1 MGGGGASSP
10 GAGGVLLAEAA
21 GSPVWRTPGPGWP
34 EGLPSPAGSPLFAVG
49 GRSGSG
55 GGAGGGSGDGWV
67 PGGLPLAPRSVPGAS
82 RRYVNDVWYSDKDK
96 KFGLDKRFDVER
108 MNAVAQQLQSNS
120 EAVDEVMNGLQ
131 VAQGDLSAMGTW
143 PGVPEAVR
151 SRAVECRQALRG
163 YGSLLDGLHANTG
176 DLAAAWVA
184 MEAEVTRLLRG
195 ISKASE
201 PMVAQLHETSAK
213 LDRADASMKAL
224 VQQVAQAR
232 EAETHSLQLAD
243 KLEAELQE
251 LRAAVGESVRTQAA
265 GALLKAFQMWR
276 SDAREAA
283 SKRRK
288 LAKFLRN
295 WKYKETRAA
304 LLAWHSNVAEW
315 KAQRQRAYRA
325 IKRMGAPYMAL
336 GFYTWRDGVR
346 ERKAALARA
355 RRVLKRMLHLRAS
368 AAFGQWCHATA
379 LQRDERE
386 GRGRAE
392 KEELRRQ
399 EVARRLLH
407 RLMNAGLSKTFNQW
421 AAWAAE
427 CHRQKVVVQR
437 CVQKMLQRE
446 LAAGFWEWHEMVG
459 ELKRQ
464 RAVVSRAL
472 MRIKQRAVL
481 ECWDGWCEAV
491 ANAFELRQAEEA
503 ERREEERRERV
514 VQKVLQRMRQAGL
527 AAAWAAWH
535 DFYATLKHQRLVVQK
550 CLGRITNRAL
560 AQAFEQ
566 WLETA
571 AEQRAEEA
579 EGQRREQVGL
589 QLLKR
594 LMNAGLSKT
603 FNQWA
608 AWAAECHRQKV
619 VVQRC
624 VQKMLQRELA
634 AGFWEW
640 HEAVDDLKRQRL
652 LVARVVAKIGRRSLI
667 LCWDSWL
674 QVTFDS
680 VQESELEKM
689 RAQEALRQEQLM
701 AKVLKRA
708 QKSKLFQAWGRWL
721 ENVLAVRHE
730 RELLQRVL
738 VRMANRCLSA
748 SFAAWADAWQD
759 LKVQRHRLDVCV
771 RRMRQRELFGAL
783 HQWRE
788 SVEEIKAE
796 AVTQERHE
804 LVVARVLKRMLNAA
818 LAQAFACW
826 QTSAE
831 EAKTHRC
838 ILQRSVARMRN
849 REMTG
854 AFERWR
860 ECVQTLKQH
869 RVVLQRALARMRQK
883 VVVQCWDT
891 WAWSVSQLKR
901 AKMVAE
907 ALLLKKRLETSAD
920 CVGAAWSAWK
930 EMRHKHKRARL
941 AAWIQRIRSRGYLAA
956 AFYRWAA
963 WTISN
968 IHKTSYNTL
977 GESFAS
983 LDLGSLTLSLPD
995 NPGEVSRD
1003 SLHKVVANISTAL
1016 EDVRE
1021 ILGHGQ
1027 TLVAH
1032 VRRARAMVNGGA
1044 EAAPAV
1050 PGLGAIEKRL
1060 GGLTS
1065 EDLGLSPG
1073 AQHLLLIR
1081 KAHTAEV
1088 QRDRYMTEFL
1098 DSQAKN
1104 ITSSSRL
1111 ASVETELELT
1121 RRQNV
1126 ALEDAVATSSSA
1138 LKDESAAKM
1147 VWTGVVRPTPRFH
1160 ANSQEKRKQLEH
1172 DFDALMSARRDLDS
1186 DLKRA
1191 TSAASRPP
1199 TSAMKRA
1206 PEPGRLAG
1214 GGTARLSLAE
1224 RSASKG
1230 SPATPAERF
1239 RSQYRKQKLA
1249 LAGASSQASQTSK
1262 QGV

>member
-1 MGGGGASSP
+1 MGGGGSHPP

-21 GSPVWRTPGPGWP
+21 GSPEWRTPGPGWP
-34 EGLPSPAGSPLFAVG
+34 EGRPSSAGSPLFATG
-49 GRSGSG
+49 GGGGG
-55 GGAGGGSGDGWV
+55 GGAGGFA
-67 PGGLPLAPRSVPGAS
+67 PGGRQFAPRSARGGS

-96 KFGLDKRFDVER
+96 RFGLDQRFDVER
-108 MNAVAQQLQSNS
+108 MNAVVKQLQSNS
-120 EAVDEVMNGLQ
+120 EAVDEVVNGLQ

-151 SRAVECRQALRG
+151 SRAVECRQALGG

-195 ISKASE
+195 ISKSSE
-201 PMVAQLHETSAK
+201 PVAAQLHETSAK
-213 LDRADASMKAL
+213 LDRADASVKAL
-224 VQQVAQAR
+224 VLQVAQAR
-232 EAETHSLQLAD
+232 EAEARSLRRAD

-251 LRAAVGESVRTQAA
+251 LRAAVGESVRTQAE
-265 GALLKAFQMWR
+265 GAVLTAFRTWR

-283 SKRRK
+283 SKRRR

-295 WKYKETRAA
+295 WRYKDTRAA
-304 LLAWHSNVAEW
+304 LLAWYSNVAEW
-315 KAQRQRAYRA
+315 KAQRQRALRA
-325 IKRMGAPYMAL
+325 IRRMGAPYVAS
-336 GFYTWRDGVR
+336 GFYAWRDGMR
-346 ERKAALARA
+346 ERKAGLARA
-355 RRVLKRMLHLRAS
+355 KRVLKRMLHLRTS
-368 AAFGQWCHATA
+368 AAFGQWCSAA
-379 LQRDERE
+379 VLQREERE
-386 GRGRAE
+386 GRSRAE
-392 KEELRRQ
+392 REELRREQ
-399 EVARRLLH
+399 VALQLLK
-407 RLMNAGLSKTFNQW
+407 RLMNAGLAKTFNQW

-427 CHRQKVVVQR
+427 RLRQKVVVQR
-437 CVQKMLQRE
+437 CVQRMLQRE
-446 LAAGFWEWHEMVG
+446 LAGGFWEWHEVVG
-459 ELKRQ
+459 DLKRQ
-464 RAVVSRAL
+464 RAVVARAL

-535 DFYATLKHQRLVVQK
+535 DFYATLRHQRQVVQR

-579 EGQRREQVGL
+579 EGQRREQVAL

-594 LMNAGLSKT
+594 LMNAGLAKT

-608 AWAAECHRQKV
+608 AWAAERLRQKV

-624 VQKMLQRELA
+624 VQRMLQRELA
-634 AGFWEW
+634 GGFWEW
-640 HEAVDDLKRQRL
+640 HEVVGDLKRQRL
-652 LVARVVAKIGRRSLI
+652 LVARVLARMSRQSVI
-667 LCWDSWL
+667 LCWDTWL
-674 QVTFDS
+674 QVAFDS
-680 VQESELEKM
+680 MQESALEKM

-701 AKVLKRA
+701 TKVFKRA
-708 QKSKLFQAWGRWL
+708 QKSKMFQAWGLWL

-730 RELLQRVL
+730 RALLQRVL
-738 VRMANRCLSA
+738 LRMANRCLAA
-748 SFAAWADAWQD
+748 SFSAWADAREE
-759 LKVQRHRLDVCV
+759 LKVQRHRLGVCL

-783 HQWRE
+783 CQWRE
-788 SVEEIKAE
+788 SVEGIRAE
-796 AVTQERHE
+796 AATRERQE
-804 LVVARVLKRMLNAA
+804 LVLGRVLKRMLNAA
-818 LAQAFACW
+818 LARSFGCW
-826 QTSAE
+826 QLSTE

-860 ECVQTLKQH
+860 ECVQMLKQQ
-869 RVVLQRALARMRQK
+869 RVTLQRALARMRQK

-901 AKMVAE
+901 AKMVAD
-907 ALLLKKRLETSAD
+907 ALLQKKRLERSTV
-920 CVGAAWSAWK
+920 CVGAAWRAWK

-941 AAWIQRIRSRGYLAA
+941 AAWIQRIRSRGSLAA
-956 AFYRWAA
+956 AYYRWAA

-1003 SLHKVVANISTAL
+1003 NLHKIVANISTAL
-1016 EDVRE
+1016 EDMRE

-1050 PGLGAIEKRL
+1050 PGLGAIEQRL

-1160 ANSQEKRKQLEH
+1160 ADSQEKRKQLEH

-1199 TSAMKRA
+1199 ISAKKRA
-1206 PEPGRLAG
+1206 PEPKRLAG
-1214 GGTARLSLAE
+1214 GATARLSLAE

-1249 LAGASSQASQTSK
+1249 QAGASSQASQTSK

>member
-96 KFGLDKRFDVER
+96 KFGLDRRFDVER

-176 DLAAAWVA
+176 DLAAACVA

-232 EAETHSLQLAD
+232 EAEAHSLQRAD

-251 LRAAVGESVRTQAA
+251 LRAVVGESVRTQTA
-265 GALLKAFQMWR
+265 GPLLKAFQMWR
-276 SDAREAA
+276 SDARESA

-368 AAFGQWCHATA
+368 AAFRQWCHATA

-386 GRGRAE
+386 GRGPAE

-407 RLMNAGLSKTFNQW
+407 
-421 AAWAAE
+421 
-427 CHRQKVVVQR
+427 
-437 CVQKMLQRE
+437 
-446 LAAGFWEWHEMVG
+446 
-459 ELKRQ
+459 
-464 RAVVSRAL
+464 
-472 MRIKQRAVL
+472 
-481 ECWDGWCEAV
+481 
-491 ANAFELRQAEEA
+491 
-503 ERREEERRERV
+503 
-514 VQKVLQRMRQAGL
+514 
-527 AAAWAAWH
+527 
-535 DFYATLKHQRLVVQK
+535 
-550 CLGRITNRAL
+550 
-560 AQAFEQ
+560 
-566 WLETA
+566 
-571 AEQRAEEA
+571 
-579 EGQRREQVGL
+579 
-589 QLLKR
+589 R

-667 LCWDSWL
+667 LCWDTWL

-883 VVVQCWDT
+883 VIVQCWDT

-968 IHKTSYNTL
+968 IHKTSYNTH

-995 NPGEVSRD
+995 IPGEVSRD
-1003 SLHKVVANISTAL
+1003 NLHKVVANISTAL

-1088 QRDRYMTEFL
+1088 QRDRYMTGFL

-1160 ANSQEKRKQLEH
+1160 ADSQEKRKQLEH

-1262 QGV
+1262 QGA